1 MNIFDIIGPV
11 MIGPSSSHT
20 AGAVRLGLMAR
31 QILGD
36 KPVSAKI
43 DLYGS
48 FAHTYK
54 GHGTDLALIAGLLGC
69 DPDDERI
76 PNAFCLAKDAGLDFS
91 FHTIKTTELVHPN
104 TAFFHLEGENKANC
118 SVGGTSLGGGRIEI
132 SSIDGFPVEL
142 TGELP
147 AILTIH
153 EDKKGIVSMVSGILA
168 ELGINIASMR
178 LFRNKKGGQAAM
190 IIETDQTVDKKILP
204 IIGCESGIKSV
215 RMINSIT

>member
-1 MNIFDIIGPV
+1 MNLFDIIGPV

-31 QILGD
+31 RIIGEC
-36 KPVSAKI
+36 PVYAQI

-54 GHGTDLALIAGLLGC
+54 GHGTDLALVAGLLGWS
-69 DPDDERI
+69 PDDERI
-76 PNAFCLAKDAGLDFS
+76 PDAFCQAKNAGLDFS
-91 FHTIKTTELVHPN
+91 FKTIKSTELIHPN
-104 TAFFHLEGENKANC
+104 TALFHLKTQSGALC
-118 SVGGTSLGGGRIEI
+118 SVGGASLGGGRII
-132 SSIDGFPVEL
+132 INNIDGFPVEL

-168 ELGINIASMR
+168 GQNINIASMR
-178 LFRNKKGGQAAM
+178 LFRNKKGGMAAM
-190 IIETDQTVDKKILP
+190 IIETDQIIDKKVLP

-215 RMINSIT
+215 RMIDSIV